1 MTETY
6 RGPDSDRS
14 LGDLVGHL
22 TTEIGGLLSDHLQL
36 ARMEISD
43 DLRQAGKGA
52 RLVGGAAMSG
62 WTAALLLSTAA
73 AFGLAEVVETWLAFL
88 VVGAVWAILAAV
100 MALRGRKEIEETDL
114 RPEATLDEISRDKQ
128 WIGGNRS

>member
-14 LGDLVGHL
+14 LGDLAGHL
-22 TTEIGGLLSDHLQL
+22 TTEIGGLLGDHLQL

-62 WTAALLLSTAA
+62 WIAALPARWRRRR
-73 AFGLAEVVETWLAFL
+73 LAEVVDLARL
-88 VVGAVWAILAAV
+88 PRRGRCGHPGGGDG
-100 MALRGRKEIEETDL
+100 LRGRKEIEETDL
-114 RPEATLDEISRDKQ
+114 RPEATLDDLRDKQ

>member
-14 LGDLVGHL
+14 LGDLAGHL
-22 TTEIGGLLSDHLQL
+22 TTEIGGLLGDHLQL

-62 WTAALLLSTAA
+62 WIAALLLSMAA
-73 AFGLAEVVETWLAFL
+73 ALASPRSSRLGSPSSSW
-88 VVGAVWAILAAV
+88 
-100 MALRGRKEIEETDL
+100 GRCGPSW
-114 RPEATLDEISRDKQ
+114 RR
-128 WIGGNRS
+128 